1 MSKESDMTD
10 NNRDLLKEVQD
21 IVTQCDRCGT
31 CLTVCPLFGV
41 KDVEA
46 SSARGKNILA
56 RAVVEGG
63 FAPDGRVLEKM
74 NFCLLCRTCI
84 DNCPSKVKTDEAMI
98 ALRQYITDRAG
109 GPNAKYRALGA
120 MMKRKNLVKFSAGA
134 LGAVRRLGLG
144 GLVPFGMAPSPMSR
158 AQYLACFAGPAA
170 LAGPAPAAAA
180 AVAANAKVAYFQG
193 CGMRMMFPGA
203 VAETRK
209 ILGAVTTPTAIDN
222 VCCGLPHLAHGQWGD
237 FLALARE
244 NIALYAG
251 ADIIVSDCAS
261 CAGTLKH
268 IGAYLAAD
276 PEWRQAAEAFSA
288 KIMSLSEYLVKAG
301 YQPRQCSTAK
311 ITFHEPCH
319 LGRGQGVKKEPRQL
333 LSAAGDFVEM
343 AGADTC
349 CGGAGS
355 FHTDYP
361 EVAAA
366 ILDKKQAN
374 IEKSGA
380 DIVVSECPVCLVQ
393 LSKAAGKSGGKF
405 KVMHISQVL

>member
-1 MSKESDMTD
+1 MTTT
-10 NNRDLLKEVQD
+10 NTRDLLKEVKD

-46 SSARGKNILA
+46 ASARGKNNIA

-63 FAPDGRVLEKM
+63 FKPDAGVLEAM

-98 ALRQYITDRAG
+98 ALRQYISDRQG
-109 GPNAKYRALGA
+109 GPGVKYRALGV
-120 MMKRKNLVKFSAGA
+120 MMKKRNLVKFSAGA
-134 LGAVRRLGLG
+134 LKVVRKLGLG
-144 GLVPFGMAPSPMSR
+144 GLVPFGMAPAPFTR
-158 AQYLACFAGPAA
+158 EQYLSRFAGPAA
-170 LAGPAPAAAA
+170 LAGEPPAARG
-180 AVAANAKVAYFQG
+180 AVVENAKVAYFQG
-193 CGMRMMFPGA
+193 CGMRMMFPEA
-203 VAETRK
+203 VADTLAV
-209 ILGAVTTPTAIDN
+209 LGTVSTPRQVDN
-222 VCCGLPHLAHGQWGD
+222 VCCGLPHLAHGLRED
-237 FLALARE
+237 FLALAKE
-244 NIALYAG
+244 NISLFA
-251 ADIIVSDCAS
+251 ADDIVVSDCAS

-268 IGAYLAAD
+268 FGAYLADD
-276 PEWRQAAEAFSA
+276 PEWQEAAKAFSA
-288 KIMSLSEYLVKAG
+288 KVMSLSEYLVKAG
-301 YQPRQCSTAK
+301 YKPRQRSSAK
-311 ITFHEPCH
+311 MTFHEPCH
-319 LGRGQGVKKEPRQL
+319 LGRGQGIKKEPRQL
-333 LSAAGDFVEM
+333 LGAAGDFVEM

-361 EVAAA
+361 EIAAA
-366 ILDKKQAN
+366 ILDKKRAN

-393 LSKAAGKSGGKF
+393 MNKAALKSGGRF